1 MKIFNVP
8 NCVCY
13 LRVVLCFYSFWYF
26 NTYQNEVIFLYLTLA
41 VMLMDAL
48 DGYLARL
55 LNQTSVFGA
64 KLDVYSDRVIELSYW
79 LYFALIGRLG
89 IWVFII
95 FLARGLIVDI
105 LTLRSDKPL
114 GESWLRSSRF
124 MRFVMGLG
132 KILSFI
138 SLIII
143 PEHFATMIFVYLTVV
158 SNLLRGFPVLVDSWR
173 NRAKKL

>member
-1 MKIFNVP
+1 MNNYFNAA

-13 LRVVLCFYSFWYF
+13 LRVILCFYSFWYF
-26 NTYQNEVIFLYLTLA
+26 NTYQNQTIFLIIVLA

-48 DGYLARL
+48 DGYVARL

-64 KLDVYSDRVIELSYW
+64 KLDVYSDRIVELSYW
-79 LYFALIGRLG
+79 FYFAYIGRLG
-89 IWVFII
+89 YWVFAV
-95 FLARGLIVDI
+95 FLLRGLIVDI
-105 LTLRSDKPL
+105 LTLKSDKPL

-138 SLIII
+138 ALIAI
-143 PEHFATMIFVYLTVV
+143 PEHPATMIFVWLTVI
-158 SNLLRGFPVLVDSWR
+158 SNLLRGYPVVHDFIKNSL
-173 NRAKKL
+173 

>member
-1 MKIFNVP
+1 MNYFNVP

-13 LRVVLCFYSFWYF
+13 LRVILCFASFWYF
-26 NTYQNEVIFLYLTLA
+26 NTYQNEIVFLWLTLM

-64 KLDVYSDRVIELSYW
+64 KLDVYSDRVVELSYW
-79 LYFALIGRLG
+79 FYFAFIGRLG
-89 IWVFII
+89 FWVFII
-95 FLARGLIVDI
+95 FLVRGLIVDI

-143 PEHFATMIFVYLTVV
+143 PDHFITMIFVYLTVI
-158 SNLLRGFPVLVDSWR
+158 SNLLRGFPVVY
-173 NRAKKL
+173 AAFKKS

>member
-1 MKIFNVP
+1 MNYFNVP

-13 LRVVLCFYSFWYF
+13 LRVVLCFSSFWYF
-26 NTYQNEVIFLYLTLA
+26 NTYQNEVIFLWLTLV

-55 LNQTSVFGA
+55 LNQCSVFGA
-64 KLDVYSDRVIELSYW
+64 KLDIYSDRVIELSYW
-79 LYFALIGRLG
+79 FYFAYLGRLG
-89 IWVFII
+89 FWVFFI

-143 PEHFATMIFVYLTVV
+143 PEHPVTLIFVYLTVI
-158 SNLLRGFPVLVDSWR
+158 SNLLRGFPVVVD
-173 NRAKKL
+173 AFKKS

>member
-1 MKIFNVP
+1 MNYFNVP

-13 LRVVLCFYSFWYF
+13 LRVVLCFFSFWYF
-26 NTYQNEVIFLYLTLA
+26 NTSHNEPIFLVITLV

-55 LNQTSVFGA
+55 LNQTSIFGA
-64 KLDVYSDRVIELSYW
+64 KLDVYSDRVVELSYW
-79 LYFALIGRLG
+79 LYFALLGRLG
-89 IWVFII
+89 FWVFLI
-95 FLARGLIVDI
+95 FLVRGLVVDI

-124 MRFVMGLG
+124 MRFVMGLA

-138 SLIII
+138 SLIIM
-143 PEHFATMIFVYLTVV
+143 PEYFMTMIFVYLAVI
-158 SNLLRGFPVLVDSWR
+158 SNLLRGFPVVYDSLFS
-173 NRAKKL
+173 NTKK

>member
-1 MKIFNVP
+1 MKYFNVP

-13 LRVVLCFYSFWYF
+13 LRVILCFYSFWYF
-26 NTYQNEVIFLYLTLA
+26 NTYQNEIIFLWITLA

-64 KLDVYSDRVIELSYW
+64 KLDVYSDRLIELSYW
-79 LYFALIGRLG
+79 LYFALICRLG
-89 IWVFII
+89 IWVFLV
-95 FLARGLIVDI
+95 FLVRGLIVDI

-124 MRFVMGLG
+124 MRFVMGLA

-138 SLIII
+138 SLIVI
-143 PEHFATMIFVYLTVV
+143 PNHMATMIFVYLAVI
-158 SNLLRGFPVLVDSWR
+158 SNLLRGFPVVWDAFR
-173 NRAKKL
+173 NKSNN